1 LDIIEIYFPSFDQR
15 KKGYKL
21 NLSNR
26 KKLPNESLVT
36 ILHNEVENIAD
47 SLVINNIYDEYPIWS
62 IPVNFKGSKWCLEQT
77 GNDMYRGRAGILLFM
92 YYVKLLKDKS
102 SYTQLYNK
110 MLSAIPPSVSLSKT
124 TFGLTGDIGYFI
136 VLSIIEDYD
145 TNTLA
150 CLNYIKSVLTEL
162 EKTDFASVSNKSDY
176 INGLLPLINT
186 LVRYYR
192 RGIEKERVLRLV
204 LSLGDTLYNDVSERD
219 NSNFGYSFGHGLSG
233 VIFTLK
239 NIYKV
244 TRLKKYKELIL
255 QLVPREK
262 IKIHSLKWCS
272 GEFGTLVN
280 HPQSVPEGI
289 VASLDNDTFCHGSM
303 AIINFYID
311 YMKEMD
317 TSMELESLL
326 CSVVMNKSKEGEYRI
341 VQTSNFPDFS
351 LYTGVTG
358 IAYTFLR
365 YIALNQNDKKIVI
378 PS

>member
-1 LDIIEIYFPSFDQR
+1 
-15 KKGYKL
+15 YKL

-219 NSNFGYSFGHGLSG
+219 NSNFGYSFGHG
-233 VIFTLK
+233 
-239 NIYKV
+239 
-244 TRLKKYKELIL
+244 
-255 QLVPREK
+255 
-262 IKIHSLKWCS
+262 
-272 GEFGTLVN
+272 
-280 HPQSVPEGI
+280 
-289 VASLDNDTFCHGSM
+289 SM

-378 PS
+378 PSLLEI